1 MLFELFELARAH
13 GNRPFSLYIRQFF
26 TVFSPLISG
35 VGEHKLF
42 LTMEQNPHSIEVVLI
57 GCRGIQTVRQ
67 ATLGI
72 DVIS

>member
-1 MLFELFELARAH
+1 
-13 GNRPFSLYIRQFF
+13 
-26 TVFSPLISG
+26 
-35 VGEHKLF
+35 
-42 LTMEQNPHSIEVVLI
+42 MEQNPHSIEVVLI